1 MEVSRLALPL
11 LTDAVQASLRE
22 WSAAAPPPA
31 PSSEVSARASQ
42 LSAMLTRLTDLRL
55 PVGTAHPPAAG
66 QAAVSPSA
74 ARRRSECAHLVP
86 RAAPEMRCG
95 SGRGSPHGC
104 GCVQVALA
112 PDLINAIGRPTSEDG
127 GALAGREVQRLQE
140 AIREA
145 LQLVFASLP
154 KP

>member
-1 MEVSRLALPL
+1 
-11 LTDAVQASLRE
+11 
-22 WSAAAPPPA
+22 
-31 PSSEVSARASQ
+31 
-42 LSAMLTRLTDLRL
+42 
-55 PVGTAHPPAAG
+55 
-66 QAAVSPSA
+66 
-74 ARRRSECAHLVP
+74 
-86 RAAPEMRCG
+86 MR
-95 SGRGSPHGC
+95 GC
-104 GCVQVALA
+104 EQVALA

>member
-1 MEVSRLALPL
+1 
-11 LTDAVQASLRE
+11 ASLRE

-74 ARRRSECAHLVP
+74 ARRRSECAHLV
-86 RAAPEMRCG
+86 
-95 SGRGSPHGC
+95 
-104 GCVQVALA
+104 ALA

>member
-1 MEVSRLALPL
+1 MGRVGGVASR
-11 LTDAVQASLRE
+11 V
-22 WSAAAPPPA
+22 
-31 PSSEVSARASQ
+31 
-42 LSAMLTRLTDLRL
+42 
-55 PVGTAHPPAAG
+55 
-66 QAAVSPSA
+66 
-74 ARRRSECAHLVP
+74 
-86 RAAPEMRCG
+86 
-95 SGRGSPHGC
+95 RGC
-104 GCVQVALA
+104 EQVALA